1 MTDFSK
7 DKLLEF
13 LDYLAT
19 KGLMNRATVA
29 ARKAATN
36 TVLGILEPDEVLD
49 LRNIDL
55 DEVASRFANLKG
67 TEFKPDSVK
76 VYKSRVSSALED
88 FKKYKAS
95 PQTFKPSIGI
105 PKTRSSSKGA
115 KENVTQNVPK
125 NGDHADSSHAF
136 TFPVPIRPDVVIKI
150 SGIPSDLTKK
160 EASKVANVIL
170 ALATENET
178 MT

>member
-1 MTDFSK
+1 MTEYSK

-13 LDYLAT
+13 LDFLAG
-19 KGLMNRATVA
+19 KGLMNKATVA

-36 TVLGILEPDEVLD
+36 TVLGILDPSEAQD
-49 LRNIDL
+49 LRNIDM
-55 DEVASRFANLKG
+55 DDVAARFADLNG
-67 TEFKPDSVK
+67 TKFKPDSVK

-88 FKKYKAS
+88 FKKFKAS

-105 PKTRSSSKGA
+105 SKTPSNPKGA
-115 KENVTQNVPK
+115 KEDANIYKKVEPAETGP
-125 NGDHADSSHAF
+125 GI
-136 TFPVPIRPDVVIKI
+136 TFPIPIRPDVVIKI

-170 ALATENET
+170 ALATESET
-178 MT
+178 AA